1 MYPAALH
8 NIPTQTVDSSQVLA
22 KCIRKSNRKQSRV
35 LQKIGTK
42 TQLKT

>member
-8 NIPTQTVDSSQVLA
+8 KIPTQTADSSQASA
-22 KCIRKSNRKQSRV
+22 KCIRQCNRKQSRV

>member
-8 NIPTQTVDSSQVLA
+8 KIPTQNLDSSQVWLNVYA
-22 KCIRKSNRKQSRV
+22 KGNRKQPRV

-42 TQLKT
+42 TQIKI